1 MNRPCIAREQAFIC
15 LKYRFIFNIYDRGL
29 SFSAPAYI
37 AGAESLIL
45 QFPQFHFKV
54 TAAVTG
60 EDNLALRVDEQE
72 GGDGIDVIEF
82 ADGFGERL
90 AGEVL
95 PPGEL
100 LLLHG
105 LLPLGFFLV
114 HGDADE
120 LDLLVVLLVHLPQ
133 VGEAGAARSA
143 PRCPEVD
150 KGIALRV
157 QLGSEGKGFAFR
169 VGDFPVLQSLAL
181 HEGAGIL
188 EVLPELAE
196 RSAGVLHGG
205 EQVFQFIQIRLVVGE
220 RRAFQAFC
228 QAEIDVE
235 VAVAADKIAGGSLQL
250 PAGSCPCLEVRH
262 ALRFHIGFF
271 ACADGVVEREGL
283 LLVAEEYVLGG
294 GACQAVILF
303 LADVVCPERTGQT
316 VDVGRLKRELAVLRK
331 EGNFH
336 VFDEVTALDAFTF
349 GEAPLL
355 MDKRQQVG

>member
-120 LDLLVVLLVHLPQ
+120 LDLLAVLLVHLPQ

-220 RRAFQAFC
+220 RRAFQAFR
-228 QAEIDVE
+228 QKEIDVE
-235 VAVAADKIAGGSLQL
+235 VVVFLNKGADNCLQFL
-250 PAGSCPCLEVRH
+250 A
-262 ALRFHIGFF
+262 
-271 ACADGVVEREGL
+271 VVEEGFVVCHVAPFLIGIFIKVDVVTVRDGL
-283 LLVAEEYVLGG
+283 LLVTEEYVLCGRTFQG
-294 GACQAVILF
+294 VILF

>member
-1 MNRPCIAREQAFIC
+1 MTGVYLFP
-15 LKYRFIFNIYDRGL
+15 
-29 SFSAPAYI
+29 APAYI
-37 AGAESLIL
+37 ADAGNLEL
-45 QFPQFHFKV
+45 QFFKFHFEV
-54 TAAVTG
+54 TAAVTE
-60 EDNLALRVDEQE
+60 EDDVALRVDEQE

-114 HGDADE
+114 HGDTDE
-120 LDLLVVLLVHLPQ
+120 LDLLAVLLVHLPQ